1 MDINGD
7 GFPDIIM
14 PQVGN
19 FDRASTAVQTWA
31 NQVLIN
37 TGTGKFVQAMWNEFH
52 EMTLSQEQLV
62 PPDGFSAPGLEICSV
77 STSRSAAWASSP
89 RNTYLN
95 GVFAKLGFENSA
107 SSTFAPEA
115 AVNRPE
121 RHRPCLAGRARVLGI
136 LLPDRIS

>member
-19 FDRASTAVQTWA
+19 FGPPEVVAQTWA

-62 PPDGFSAPGLEICSV
+62 PGGFFFRQDRKYIP
-77 STSRSAAWASSP
+77 
-89 RNTYLN
+89 Y
-95 GVFAKLGFENSA
+95 
-107 SSTFAPEA
+107 
-115 AVNRPE
+115 
-121 RHRPCLAGRARVLGI
+121 
-136 LLPDRIS
+136 LLPDRRLGFVTCKTSF